1 MRMRHWVRLGGVLA
15 AVSAVGGIAFGASTS
30 TSQPPATP
38 LTIGAPMNCTSNAFC
53 ALGLRQVYGIDVTSR
68 LTPLAP
74 GDATYAALRAGT
86 VSMAVGFSTDPQLN
100 ASDLVQLEDDRAMT
114 GADNLVPVVTERIV
128 KIYGKPLGSQL
139 DRISAKLSLDEL
151 RALNTDA
158 AAGEDLD
165 VVAERWVQAQG
176 LAPRDAKR
184 KPGPSLPLVAQ
195 AFPESRLLAHVYAA
209 ALTSAGYRATIVNV
223 DGFRELALDA
233 LERGRASIMV
243 DYAASLLEHLDQFQ
257 GFRSQAADE
266 VIRVLKRYA
275 TQRELRVYTPAPAR
289 NVNVFVVTRA
299 SSDALRLTKLSQL
312 STLGYPRAATLR
324 PPSATTVAANA
335 KRLDRRAL
343 TIGARGSIVKR
354 AQARLDQLGYGA
366 GETNGSY
373 GELTRRAV
381 AWFQQENRLEP
392 NGVLGQATRDELFA
406 SSAKRPSKPLVV
418 PGAAGTHDPPATGN
432 VVYLTFDDGP
442 SEYTAQI
449 KALLDA
455 HGMKATFFEIG
466 QQIAAR
472 RSQVRQ
478 LSEEGFAIGDHTW
491 DHTDLSR
498 ASTQRFFSEVDSTR
512 TAIREATGKTTTC
525 LRPPYGATSAN
536 VRALARRDG
545 LKVVLWDVDPQD
557 WSLPGVDAIVTN
569 VLEHTR
575 AGSIV
580 LMHDGGG
587 PRAQTIA
594 ALRQILPALQRRGL
608 RSAALDCW

>member
-1 MRMRHWVRLGGVLA
+1 
-15 AVSAVGGIAFGASTS
+15 
-30 TSQPPATP
+30 
-38 LTIGAPMNCTSNAFC
+38 
-53 ALGLRQVYGIDVTSR
+53 
-68 LTPLAP
+68 
-74 GDATYAALRAGT
+74 
-86 VSMAVGFSTDPQLN
+86 
-100 ASDLVQLEDDRAMT
+100 
-114 GADNLVPVVTERIV
+114 
-128 KIYGKPLGSQL
+128 
-139 DRISAKLSLDEL
+139 
-151 RALNTDA
+151 
-158 AAGEDLD
+158 
-165 VVAERWVQAQG
+165 
-176 LAPRDAKR
+176 
-184 KPGPSLPLVAQ
+184 VAQ
-195 AFPESRLLAHVYAA
+195 AFPESQLIAHVYAA
-209 ALTSAGYRATIVNV
+209 ALSSAGYRATVVNV

-233 LERGRASIMV
+233 LERERASIMV

-257 GFRSQAADE
+257 GFRSQDTGD

-275 TQRELRVYTPAPAR
+275 VRRSLRVYTPAPAR

-299 SSDALRLTKLSQL
+299 TSDAFGLTKLSQL
-312 STLGYPRAATLR
+312 ATLGYPRVATLR
-324 PPSATTVAANA
+324 PPSIATVLANA

-354 AQARLDQLGYGA
+354 AQARLDRLGYGA
-366 GETNGSY
+366 GEADGTY

-392 NGVLGQATRDELFA
+392 NGVLGQATREALYA
-406 SSAKRPSKPLVV
+406 ATAKRPSKPLLA
-418 PGAAGTHDPPATGN
+418 PGVAGTHNPRATGN

-449 KALLDA
+449 KSLLDA
-455 HGMKATFFEIG
+455 YGMKATFFEIG

-472 RSQVRQ
+472 RAQVRQ

-498 ASTQRFFSEVDSTR
+498 ASTQRFFSEVNSTR

-536 VRALARRDG
+536 VRSLAQHDG
-545 LKVVLWDVDPQD
+545 FKVVLWDVDPQD
-557 WSLPGVDAIVTN
+557 WSLPGVDAIVSN
-569 VLEHTR
+569 VLKHTH

-594 ALRQILPALQRRGL
+594 ALRRILPALQRRGL
-608 RSAALDCW
+608 RSVALDCG